1 MKKTWSRKSR
11 VRLPIKPPAMGE
23 KVARTPWGRGLK
35 TGKDDIYLLWL
46 YSYLVHVQ
54 IYKKAYLQICGTYL
68 RTAHLWISLGRL
80 QYGCLNICICR
91 WVIVQEIIISM
102 QYACNL
108 FSSLCNLFSLFLS
121 ANTSFIAQHFEIFQ
135 LMKFLSCLAF
145 SEVLIHFIHTIQ
157 FPFNAIFLGSF
168 SAKWRNVNPNP
179 S

>member
-1 MKKTWSRKSR
+1 MCKS
-11 VRLPIKPPAMGE
+11 I
-23 KVARTPWGRGLK
+23 
-35 TGKDDIYLLWL
+35 
-46 YSYLVHVQ
+46 
-54 IYKKAYLQICGTYL
+54 KKANLQICGTYL

-80 QYGCLNICICR
+80 QYGCSNICIFR
-91 WVIVQEIIISM
+91 WVIVQEIMISM

-121 ANTSFIAQHFEIFQ
+121 ANTSFIPQHFEIFQ

-168 SAKWRNVNPNP
+168 SAKWRNVNALKACAALQWLQLIFYE
-179 S
+179 SILSFLALAFLFKKS